1 MRLTRVRILLVAILV
16 AAGSLLAAPAHAVY
30 CGSIGG
36 IDPCAAACRV
46 GYAAHLRC
54 VFGP

>member
-1 MRLTRVRILLVAILV
+1 MRKIRVLIVATIVGASGLLGAL
-16 AAGSLLAAPAHAVY
+16 PAHAVY
-30 CGSIGG
+30 CGNIGG

-46 GYAAHLRC
+46 AYAAHLHC